1 MTLRAFDYQTAAGP
15 AAEERTHVMAMNRGS
30 RTLGVA
36 WLVAGLLAAAPAR
49 AEAPADKAPAPLAD
63 AGHTGLSKLPAGT
76 KNLVEVLTA
85 SGEFTQTLEAIKTA
99 GMTDT
104 LRGRGPYTLF
114 APTDDAWHKLS
125 SGARAD
131 LLKDGKR
138 LKAVLVYHMV
148 AARIPAIDVAKLR
161 NVKTLSGLPVPIE
174 GEGSL
179 RVGGAKLTR
188 PDLVATNGVVH
199 GIDTVVMPR
208 ERSSGKRDKAA
219 SAPKPSP

>member
-1 MTLRAFDYQTAAGP
+1 
-15 AAEERTHVMAMNRGS
+15 MAMNCS
-30 RTLGVA
+30 TTLAAA
-36 WLVAGLLAAAPAR
+36 WLAAGLLAAAPVR
-49 AEAPADKAPAPLAD
+49 AEAPADKTATPVLGD

-76 KNLVEVLTA
+76 KNIVEVLTA
-85 SGEFTQTLEAIKTA
+85 AGEFTQLLEAIKTA

-138 LKAVLVYHMV
+138 LKAVLVYHVV

-174 GEGSL
+174 GEGTL
-179 RVGGAKLTR
+179 RVGGAKVTR

-208 ERSSGKRDKAA
+208 ERSSSKRDKAA
-219 SAPKPSP
+219 AAAPAP